1 MGGLSTSIAH
11 SMANMSDM
19 ANVANS
25 MVGEQLGGGGCHKG
39 GETHESLW
47 QKTLLVTNTLHWCTF
62 AITDAPVPHL
72 HLCGSR

>member
-1 MGGLSTSIAH
+1 
-11 SMANMSDM
+11 MANMSDM

-47 QKTLLVTNTLHWCTF
+47 QKTLLVTNTLLVHFC
-62 AITDAPVPHL
+62 DH
-72 HLCGSR
+72 

>member
-1 MGGLSTSIAH
+1 MGGLSTTIAH

-47 QKTLLVTNTLHWCTF
+47 QKNTVSNKHTALVHFC
-62 AITDAPVPHL
+62 DH
-72 HLCGSR
+72 